1 MAARVSPRT
10 IAVGLAGVLALA
22 APLVTK
28 WEGVRYYA
36 YPDPATHG
44 APWTVCYGHTGP
56 DVVQGRAY
64 TKAEC
69 DALLDA
75 DMAEADAIV
84 RHCIP
89 VPMLRHVEAALV
101 SATFNLGARV
111 VCGSAVQRKALANDW
126 PGACEALSQFNHA
139 GGRVMRGLT
148 LRRADERAMCLGEG

>member
-1 MAARVSPRT
+1 VANKRA

-44 APWTVCYGHTGP
+44 APYTVCYGHTGP
-56 DVVQGRAY
+56 DVVQGKGY

-84 RHCIP
+84 RQCIP

-101 SATFNLGARV
+101 SATFNLGPKV
-111 VCGSAVQRKALANDW
+111 VCGSVVQRKALANDW

-148 LRRADERAMCLGEG
+148 LRRADERALCEG